1 MAYHC
6 SDQIA
11 TALARA
17 ERAVRAVLEEAISRT
32 YTEALETAKPSAL
45 LTKAHTFP
53 ARLMDEVFINQQ
65 WSTLHRRAKLI
76 YTPIEG
82 GETRFGLESTPIIG
96 LLPALQWLSPDTK
109 DVDKWK
115 KFIIDV
121 GDSKA
126 LQTRVNGEE
135 VTKQAN
141 ELQTRSSAVE
151 SELKSTTG
159 TLDQASLRTSYQ
171 QLLDA
176 FNLLMQTICGN
187 DAEAGSSS
195 E

>member
-32 YTEALETAKPSAL
+32 YTEALETVEPSAL
-45 LTKAHTFP
+45 LAKAHTLP
-53 ARLMDEVFINQQ
+53 KRLMDEVFIDRQ
-65 WSTLHRRAKLI
+65 WSKLHDSAKML

-82 GETRFGLESTPIIG
+82 FDPEFGDRIIG
-96 LLPALQWLSPDTK
+96 MLPALQWLSPDTK
-109 DVDKWK
+109 DVDKWE
-115 KFIIDV
+115 KFILDV
-121 GDSKA
+121 GDSEA
-126 LQTRVNGEE
+126 WQTRVNGEE